1 MTLLPALWM
10 APVELL
16 LPSIWAAP
24 KWSGA
29 GWHLQ
34 WRGRHGGEPAPAGE
48 EKAWGRACAGKG
60 GGDVGEGQRRHGL
73 GAAWGRA
80 GAGRGG
86 GGVGKASVGAGTG
99 RERRGEGQRWG
110 RRRGSIR
117 FVIRS
122 DESNSSQG

>member
-60 GGDVGEGQRRHGL
+60 EEALGKPSNGTGVDASAGDALAWRGNLGAGLAHGL
-73 GAAWGRA
+73 G
-80 GAGRGG
+80 
-86 GGVGKASVGAGTG
+86 
-99 RERRGEGQRWG
+99 
-110 RRRGSIR
+110 
-117 FVIRS
+117 RS
-122 DESNSSQG
+122 